1 METYVCLL
9 LDAEGVIVGS
19 ATLTQPENN
28 ARAHAEA
35 CALLRKT
42 ERARGFELWSRG
54 DRVDTYFPKSTRN

>member
-19 ATLTQPENN
+19 ATLTQPQNSEH
-28 ARAHAEA
+28 AHAAA
-35 CALLRKT
+35 CALLQKT

-54 DRVDTYFPKSTRN
+54 DRVDSYFPTHVRN